1 MTNVTE
7 HAPDGGNAPEEK
19 AASADFI
26 EYKGDPQYGVE
37 FLASHTISRKDAK
50 EGAWGIEIPSDLV
63 WEKRAGGPYRGRM
76 LLSTEGMTEET
87 LASLENE
94 PGFKRVSLKK

>member
-1 MTNVTE
+1 MTDVASTANKG
-7 HAPDGGNAPEEK
+7 DEK

-26 EYKGDPQYGVE
+26 EYKGDPTYGTE
-37 FLASHTISRKDAK
+37 FLTSHTISRKDAK
-50 EGAWGIEIPSDLV
+50 EGAWGIEIPADLV
-63 WEKRAGGPYRGRM
+63 WTRREGGPYRGRM
-76 LLSTEGMTEET
+76 LLPVEGMTEDT